1 MRFLRKSPCWWLWMA
16 IPLVFVI
23 SGCAAKQ
30 AVSEKPSLAA
40 EKGMAELGR
49 PSPPTDAQGVRP
61 GEEIARP
68 GMEAQPA
75 RPGAEKKL
83 AEPGLE
89 RRMAKPAGEAP
100 RPGVVEEVVKPRLG
114 ELARR
119 PERVGLEAR
128 RPEAITL
135 ARPTPKAVPSA
146 EGAISPFKDI
156 YFEFDKYNLRLDVKW
171 VLNDIA
177 KWLTTNPKTSVLI
190 EGHAD
195 ERGTDEYNLALGE
208 RRASSARYY
217 LMNMGVREN
226 RLSTISYG
234 EFRPIDPDRTEDAYA
249 KNRRDH
255 FVVKY

>member
-1 MRFLRKSPCWWLWMA
+1 MRFLRKSPCWWLWMV
-16 IPLVFVI
+16 ISLVFVI

-49 PSPPTDAQGVRP
+49 PSPPTGAQGVRP
-61 GEEIARP
+61 GEEI
-68 GMEAQPA
+68 A

-100 RPGVVEEVVKPRLG
+100 RLGVVEEIVKPRLG

-119 PERVGLEAR
+119 PERMARPGEKRKGLEAR

-135 ARPTPKAVPSA
+135 ARPAPKAVPSA

-156 YFEFDKYNLRLDVKW
+156 HFEFDKYNLRPDVKW

-217 LMNMGVREN
+217 LMNMGVREK

-234 EFRPIDPDRTEDAYA
+234 EFRPINPDRTEDAYA
-249 KNRRDH
+249 QNRRDH
-255 FVVKY
+255 FIVKY

>member
-1 MRFLRKSPCWWLWMA
+1 MA
-16 IPLVFVI
+16 IPLVFVL

-49 PSPPTDAQGVRP
+49 PSPPTGAQGVRP
-61 GEEIARP
+61 GEEIARPGEERGVRPGEERLARP

-89 RRMAKPAGEAP
+89 RRMARPGAEAP

-119 PERVGLEAR
+119 PERVARAGEEREGLEAR
-128 RPEAITL
+128 RPEAITW
-135 ARPTPKAVPSA
+135 ARPVPKAVPSA

-156 YFEFDKYNLRLDVKW
+156 HFEFDKYNLRPDANW
-171 VLNDIA
+171 ALN
-177 KWLTTNPKTSVLI
+177 
-190 EGHAD
+190 
-195 ERGTDEYNLALGE
+195 Y
-208 RRASSARYY
+208 
-217 LMNMGVREN
+217 
-226 RLSTISYG
+226 
-234 EFRPIDPDRTEDAYA
+234 ID
-249 KNRRDH
+249 
-255 FVVKY
+255 